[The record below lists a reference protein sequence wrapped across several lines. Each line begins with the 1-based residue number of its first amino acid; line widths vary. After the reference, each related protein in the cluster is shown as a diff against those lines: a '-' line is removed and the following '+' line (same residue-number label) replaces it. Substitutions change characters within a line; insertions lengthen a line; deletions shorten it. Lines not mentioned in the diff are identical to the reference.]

1 VQQASLRDHSDMGSR
16 FTEFKRFKIP
26 PCQAREG
33 AAHSYI
39 KFALQNSHK
48 NSWARRS

>member
-1 VQQASLRDHSDMGSR
+1 MGSR
-16 FTEFKRFKIP
+16 YTDFKRFESAH
-26 PCQAREG
+26 ARAYAG

-48 NSWARRS
+48 NSYGDQS